1 MRKRLLAVVMCICL
15 GISVAGCGKESS
27 SKEDSTN
34 SGKKEENSTAAS
46 SGNDLS
52 SAVPSNPAYKEE
64 DLIDDSAEVKALD
77 YVELAG
83 YTGLEL
89 TKEITEVTDEDVQ
102 DEMEKDKV
110 ALKEENAI
118 VADKDTVVI
127 DFVGKREGVA
137 FQGGTGTDY
146 ELVIG
151 SNSFISGFEDGLIG
165 VKKGETV
172 DLNLTFP
179 ESYKNNP
186 ELAGKDVVF
195 TVTVKDVKR
204 KPELTDEWFQTNT
217 EYSGMEEYKTQVR
230 TRLETEA
237 DSSAQYTL
245 ETNALNTV
253 VENSKVDKYFKS
265 LVEEGEK
272 QYENYLLTY
281 ASYYNMGLSDFL
293 AANNMSEEDYA
304 NTKSQQGASY
314 AQVAMIVDAVAED
327 AGLTTEDEKYQNL
340 LKDLAAQYNM
350 DVDKLNSFYGE
361 KMVYTSVM
369 SEYVM
374 KHIVD
379 NANVTTTTVS
389 KNDEN

>member
-1 MRKRLLAVVMCICL
+1 MRKRLLAVAMCICL
-15 GISVAGCGKESS
+15 GISMAGCGKESS
-27 SKEDSTN
+27 SKEDST
-34 SGKKEENSTAAS
+34 KTEEKSTTSS

-52 SAVPSNPAYKEE
+52 SVVPPNPAYKEE

-102 DEMEKDKV
+102 SEMENTKV
-110 ALKEENAI
+110 AMKEEKAV
-118 VADKDTVVI
+118 VADKDTAVI

-137 FQGGTGTDY
+137 FEGGTGTDY

-217 EYSGMEEYKTQVR
+217 EYTGLEEYKAQVR
-230 TRLETEA
+230 SYLETEA
-237 DSSAQYTL
+237 DDTAQYTL

-253 VENSKVDKYFKS
+253 VENSKVNKYFRS

-272 QYENYLLTY
+272 QYENYFLTY
-281 ASYYNMGLSDFL
+281 ASYYNMGLSEFL
-293 AANNMSEEDYA
+293 ANNNMSEEDYA
-304 NTKSQQGASY
+304 NTKSQQGVSY

-327 AGLTTEDEKYQNL
+327 AGLTTGDEEYQKIL
-340 LKDLAAQYNM
+340 TDLAAQYSM
-350 DVDKLNSFYGE
+350 DIDTLNSFYGE

-374 KHIVD
+374 QHIVN
-379 NANVTTTTVS
+379 NANVTTKTVS

>member
-1 MRKRLLAVVMCICL
+1 MRKRLLAMVMCICL
-15 GISVAGCGKESS
+15 SISMAGCKKESN
-27 SKEDSTN
+27 SKEDSTKTE
-34 SGKKEENSTAAS
+34 GKEENGTTGS

-52 SAVPSNPAYKEE
+52 SVVPSKPAYKEE

-77 YVELAG
+77 YVELAE

-89 TKEITEVTDEDVQ
+89 AKEVTEVTDEDVQ
-102 DEMEKDKV
+102 AEMEKEKV
-110 ALKEENAI
+110 TIKGENAI
-118 VADKDTVVI
+118 VADKDTAVI

-179 ESYKNNP
+179 ETYKNNP

-204 KPELTDEWFQTNT
+204 KPELTDEWLQSNT
-217 EYSGMEEYKTQVR
+217 EYSGIEEYKAQVQ
-230 TRLETEA
+230 TRLETQA
-237 DSSAQYTL
+237 DNSAQYTL
-245 ETNALNTV
+245 ETDALNTV
-253 VENSKVDKYFKS
+253 VENSKVNKYFKS

-281 ASYYNMGLSDFL
+281 ASYYGMELSDFL

-314 AQVAMIVDAVAED
+314 AQVAMIVNAIAED
-327 AGLTTEDEKYQNL
+327 AGLTTEDEEYQKL
-340 LKDLAAQYNM
+340 LKELAVEYNM

>member
-15 GISVAGCGKESS
+15 GISIAGCGKENN

-34 SGKKEENSTAAS
+34 SGGKEENGTNAS

-64 DLIDDSAEVKALD
+64 DLIDDSVEVKALD

-102 DEMEKDKV
+102 AEMEKGKV
-110 ALKEENAI
+110 AIKEENAI
-118 VADKDTVVI
+118 VADKDTAVI

-179 ESYKNNP
+179 ETYKNNP

-314 AQVAMIVDAVAED
+314 AQVAMIVDAIAED

>member
-1 MRKRLLAVVMCICL
+1 
-15 GISVAGCGKESS
+15 
-27 SKEDSTN
+27 
-34 SGKKEENSTAAS
+34 
-46 SGNDLS
+46 
-52 SAVPSNPAYKEE
+52 
-64 DLIDDSAEVKALD
+64 
-77 YVELAG
+77 
-83 YTGLEL
+83 
-89 TKEITEVTDEDVQ
+89 
-102 DEMEKDKV
+102 
-110 ALKEENAI
+110 
-118 VADKDTVVI
+118 
-127 DFVGKREGVA
+127 
-137 FQGGTGTDY
+137 
-146 ELVIG
+146 
-151 SNSFISGFEDGLIG
+151 
-165 VKKGETV
+165 
-172 DLNLTFP
+172 
-179 ESYKNNP
+179 
-186 ELAGKDVVF
+186 
-195 TVTVKDVKR
+195 
-204 KPELTDEWFQTNT
+204 
-217 EYSGMEEYKTQVR
+217 MEEYKTQVR

>member
-1 MRKRLLAVVMCICL
+1 MRKRLLAVAMCICL
-15 GISVAGCGKESS
+15 GISMAGCGKESS
-27 SKEDSTN
+27 SKEDST
-34 SGKKEENSTAAS
+34 KTEEKSTTSS

-52 SAVPSNPAYKEE
+52 SVVPPNPAYKEE

-102 DEMEKDKV
+102 SEMENTKV
-110 ALKEENAI
+110 AMKEEKAV
-118 VADKDTVVI
+118 VADKDTAVI

-137 FQGGTGTDY
+137 FEGGTGTDY

-217 EYSGMEEYKTQVR
+217 EYTGLEEYKAQVR
-230 TRLETEA
+230 SYLETEA
-237 DSSAQYTL
+237 DDTAQYTL

-253 VENSKVDKYFKS
+253 VENSKVNKYFRS

-272 QYENYLLTY
+272 QYENYFLTY
-281 ASYYNMGLSDFL
+281 ASYYNMGLSEFL
-293 AANNMSEEDYA
+293 ANNNMSEEDYA
-304 NTKSQQGASY
+304 NTKSQQGVSY

-327 AGLTTEDEKYQNL
+327 AGLTTGDEEYQKIL
-340 LKDLAAQYNM
+340 TDLATQYSM
-350 DVDKLNSFYGE
+350 DIDTLNSFYGE

-374 KHIVD
+374 QHIVN
-379 NANVTTTTVS
+379 NANVTTKTVS

>member
-1 MRKRLLAVVMCICL
+1 MRKRLLAVAMCICL
-15 GISVAGCGKESS
+15 GISMAGCGKEGS
-27 SKEDSTN
+27 SKEDST
-34 SGKKEENSTAAS
+34 KAEEKSTTSS

-52 SAVPSNPAYKEE
+52 SVVPPNPAYKEE

-102 DEMEKDKV
+102 SEMENTKV
-110 ALKEENAI
+110 AMKEEKAV
-118 VADKDTVVI
+118 VADKDTAVI

-137 FQGGTGTDY
+137 FEGGTGTDY

-217 EYSGMEEYKTQVR
+217 EYTGLEEYKAQVR
-230 TRLETEA
+230 SYLETEA
-237 DSSAQYTL
+237 DDTAQYTL

-253 VENSKVDKYFKS
+253 VENSKVNKYFRS

-272 QYENYLLTY
+272 QYENYFLTY
-281 ASYYNMGLSDFL
+281 ASYYNMGLSEFL
-293 AANNMSEEDYA
+293 ANNNMSEEDYA
-304 NTKSQQGASY
+304 NTKSQQGVSY

-327 AGLTTEDEKYQNL
+327 AGLTTGDEEYQKIL
-340 LKDLAAQYNM
+340 TDLAAQYSM
-350 DVDKLNSFYGE
+350 DIDTLNSFYGE

-374 KHIVD
+374 QHIVN
-379 NANVTTTTVS
+379 NANVTTKTVS

>member
-1 MRKRLLAVVMCICL
+1 MRKRLLAMVMCICL
-15 GISVAGCGKESS
+15 GISMTGCKKESN
-27 SKEDSTN
+27 SKEDSTKTE
-34 SGKKEENSTAAS
+34 GKEENGTTGS

-52 SAVPSNPAYKEE
+52 SVVPSKPAYKEE

-77 YVELAG
+77 YVELAE

-89 TKEITEVTDEDVQ
+89 AKEVTEVTDEDVQ
-102 DEMEKDKV
+102 AEMEKEKV
-110 ALKEENAI
+110 TIKGENAI
-118 VADKDTVVI
+118 VADKDTAVI

-179 ESYKNNP
+179 ETYKNNP

-204 KPELTDEWFQTNT
+204 KPELTDEWLQSNT
-217 EYSGMEEYKTQVR
+217 EYSGIEEYKAQVQ
-230 TRLETEA
+230 TRLETQA
-237 DSSAQYTL
+237 DNSAQYTL
-245 ETNALNTV
+245 ETDALNTV
-253 VENSKVDKYFKS
+253 VENSKVNKYFKS

-281 ASYYNMGLSDFL
+281 ASYYGMELSAFL

-314 AQVAMIVDAVAED
+314 AQVAMIVNAIAED
-327 AGLTTEDEKYQNL
+327 AGLTTEDEEYQKL
-340 LKDLAAQYNM
+340 LKELAVEYNM